1 MVDTG
6 WRNSMQN
13 SQNTKAYSKSERR
26 QAEILRGLMDNGDTQ
41 IKELAARYGVSLMTI
56 HRDLTTLQDQGLIR
70 RIRGTVSAEKSLV
83 FESSYLFRSRQHV
96 EEKQRLA
103 KAAIE
108 HIEPGNAIIWDDSST
123 TYQVCDYID
132 TVTPV
137 TVITN
142 ALPVINR
149 LHNTPDIE
157 LIAVGGKYNRSYGG
171 FFGLATENAF
181 RSFHVDVALLST
193 TTIQGL
199 SMYTQDEQ
207 VVRAKRAMIDIAT
220 KKILLVDSSKFHF
233 TALNYV
239 ADLTVFDTVLLP
251 RETEKEL
258 TDRMING
265 GVSVQLV

>member
-1 MVDTG
+1 
-6 WRNSMQN
+6 MQN
-13 SQNTKAYSKSERR
+13 SNGIRVYSKSERR
-26 QAEILRGLMDNGDTQ
+26 QAKILRGLMDSGDTQ
-41 IKELAARYGVSLMTI
+41 IKDLAAQYGVSLMTI
-56 HRDLTTLQDQGLIR
+56 HRDLTTLQNQGLIR
-70 RIRGTVSAEKSLV
+70 RIRGTVSAEKSLM

-103 KAAIE
+103 KAAIA
-108 HIEPGNAIIWDDSST
+108 HIEPGNAIVWDDSST
-123 TYQVCDYID
+123 TYQVCDHIE
-132 TVTPV
+132 TVAPV

-149 LHNTPDIE
+149 LHAMQDIE
-157 LIAVGGKYNRSYGG
+157 LIVVGGKYNSGYGG
-171 FFGLATENAF
+171 FFGLATEDAF

-220 KKILLVDSSKFHF
+220 KKLLLVDSSKFHF

-239 ADLTVFDTVLLP
+239 TDLKVFDTVLLP
-251 RETEKEL
+251 RETENEL
-258 TDRMING
+258 IDRMINA
-265 GVSVQLV
+265 GVAVQLV